1 MTTPRTIAAGLL
13 LTGCHDALASDGGS
27 TSVADGSSSSGS
39 GGDTDATSEPT
50 GGPTT
55 AGSMSAS
62 GSETEGS
69 SSTTSGGGCEMSA
82 ECIDPANPICVD
94 EACVPCTDDA
104 ECLAKGPGA
113 PVCSDEGRCVACTP
127 SNAGACEGV
136 TPICNAVN
144 ECEGCDF
151 HEQCAGTACDIATG
165 ACFAA
170 DCVVEVDGDGGAD
183 YQNIQAA
190 LVDGC
195 VVLVHELDGVG
206 VPYIGALSVDGIKV
220 AILAA
225 DGEEP
230 IVQGTGGNPSLSLT
244 NDATVYVQGLTFS
257 QNTVEGIRADG
268 ATLYLDRAQ
277 VVGNTGGGILLE
289 NAASSHLRNC
299 FVRGADG
306 FAAVTSD
313 GSTVDI
319 LYSTLVGVLDT
330 SPALTCDAGVVARNS
345 IIVSRATGG
354 DPDIACP
361 AAITYS
367 ALELDYPGEGNVELG
382 ALTSGNQDTWFTSYM
397 AGDFH
402 LVNPPANLLT
412 AALWQA
418 GDPLVDIEG
427 AARPSEVGT
436 ADVAGADLP

>member
-1 MTTPRTIAAGLL
+1 
-13 LTGCHDALASDGGS
+13 
-27 TSVADGSSSSGS
+27 
-39 GGDTDATSEPT
+39 
-50 GGPTT
+50 
-55 AGSMSAS
+55 
-62 GSETEGS
+62 
-69 SSTTSGGGCEMSA
+69 
-82 ECIDPANPICVD
+82 
-94 EACVPCTDDA
+94 
-104 ECLAKGPGA
+104 
-113 PVCSDEGRCVACTP
+113 
-127 SNAGACEGV
+127 V

-289 NAASSHLRNC
+289 NAASGHLRNC
-299 FVRGADG
+299 FVGGNGGGAMSSRGLG
-306 FAAVTSD
+306 VV
-313 GSTVDI
+313 GSSLDI
-319 LYSTLVGVLDT
+319 LYT
-330 SPALTCDAGVVARNS
+330 SVVRNDAGTDDSLSCNLAATVTARNS
-345 IIVSRATGG
+345 IFVGRDPASVNCTPLTATNSAFDEAIVGAGNVNVGAIDNEWFEDVFTGELHLLPAG
-354 DPDIACP
+354 LTVFADIAQW
-361 AAITYS
+361 A
-367 ALELDYPGEGNVELG
+367 
-382 ALTSGNQDTWFTSYM
+382 
-397 AGDFH
+397 
-402 LVNPPANLLT
+402 
-412 AALWQA
+412 A
-418 GDPLVDIEG
+418 GDPLVDIDGEP
-427 AARPSEVGT
+427 RPTEPGP
-436 ADVAGADLP
+436 DVAGADIP